1 MDRDVIAGPGERV
14 ANFSLVDQDNTR
26 RSFYHEV
33 RGGPILLVLASDA
46 TAEVARATLAF
57 LQDQAARFEEA
68 GIETYAVVR
77 GDRLAASVLARSL
90 ELPFTVFADPQGE
103 VVGRYLDTAAQ
114 RAGAGASARLLALD
128 SNQRIVALA
137 DGVLDKAGL
146 ARLEAALA
154 AAAPPQSETPVTI
167 GWPAPAL
174 VLPRVLDPNFCA
186 ELIDLWRDEHHEG
199 GFSTGRA
206 NTYDPDKK
214 KTLEHVI
221 TDPELVRRLNVT
233 LARRISPELAKVFNF
248 RRPFQF
254 DAPVVMSYQPERQ
267 DFFGLHRDDLRP
279 RNPRIFAMSLNL
291 NDDFEGGELVF
302 PEYSP
307 HGYKMPAGAACIFAC
322 GLLHAARPVT
332 RGQRFVLTNFFCAT
346 EPRKAGTQGP
356 RHRQV
361 QL

>member
-1 MDRDVIAGPGERV
+1 MDRNVIAAPGERV
-14 ANFSLVDQDNTR
+14 TNFSLVDQDNTR

-33 RGGPILLVLASDA
+33 RGGSILLLLAPDA
-46 TAEVARATLAF
+46 TSEATRASLAF
-57 LQDQAARFEEA
+57 LQDQFARLDEA
-68 GIETYAVVR
+68 GIEPYAVVR

-90 ELPFTVFADPQGE
+90 ELPFYVFADPQGE
-103 VVGRYLDTAAQ
+103 VLGRHMEID
-114 RAGAGASARLLALD
+114 AGKTSSGSSGCVLALD
-128 SNQRIVALA
+128 PNQRIVACA
-137 DGVLDKAGL
+137 EETLDAEAL

-154 AAAPPQSETPVTI
+154 AAAPQGEAPDTI

-174 VLPRVLDPNFCA
+174 VLPRVLEPAFCA
-186 ELIDLWRDEHHEG
+186 ELIDLWRREHHEG

-221 TDPELVRRLNVT
+221 ADPGLQRRLNVT

-248 RRPFQF
+248 RQPFQF

-279 RNPRIFAMSLNL
+279 RNRRIFAMSLNL

-346 EPRKAGTQGP
+346 EPGKTGAQGP
-356 RHRQV
+356 RQREV
-361 QL
+361 RL